1 MIKKNLTELLCK
13 ELLLKED
20 ELTLDELKIID
31 ICSGIISSLNDDLTE
46 MNKRIYHLEIDLKNK
61 KIIIDDMLLNKE

>member
-1 MIKKNLTELLCK
+1 MIKKNLTELICK

-20 ELTLDELKIID
+20 ELTPDELKIID
-31 ICSGIISSLNDDLTE
+31 ICSGIISSLNDDITE

-61 KIIIDDMLLNKE
+61 KIILDDMMNNE

>member
-1 MIKKNLTELLCK
+1 MIKKNLTELICK

-20 ELTLDELKIID
+20 ELTSDELKIID
-31 ICSGIISSLNDDLTE
+31 ICSGIISSLNDDITE

-61 KIIIDDMLLNKE
+61 KIILDDMMNNE